1 MRRLVLAWA
10 ATAVAATAAAVA
22 VLGPIGTG
30 VTGGPGRV
38 LEPAE
43 VRAALATARSAA
55 VGGQASPL
63 PTAPPATA
71 SEDAQ
76 ARPATSP
83 EPDAT
88 DAAVSTAPGEDD
100 SVALVRSPGGTV
112 VASCEGDLVTLRSW
126 SPAQGYS
133 VDGVEPGPTRQ
144 ARVEFEPDEGHD
156 VELRITC
163 VAGRPLAVRH

>member
-83 EPDAT
+83 EPDA
-88 DAAVSTAPGEDD
+88 AVSTAPGEDD